1 MTWRSNLESK
11 AKENIRNIVEN
22 NKTFSIS
29 KKRNSTRQWSLFI
42 LKTYYRRIDWRINF
56 WIVILSFK
64 INDLSFDTRQTLKLL
79 DNDISLFS
87 FVLDINVS
95 TNNLNEDLKK
105 INDCAVQWK
114 WASNQSQ
121 IKKHSIITA
130 WKVSKY
136 GVISSPY
143 FPVFS
148 VNTGKYGPDITAYL
162 KTFQA
167 VNNTNNIKNIKQNDS
182 HQNRSFQVWS

>member
-1 MTWRSNLESK
+1 MVIIHLE
-11 AKENIRNIVEN
+11 NVLP
-22 NKTFSIS
+22 
-29 KKRNSTRQWSLFI
+29 QDW
-42 LKTYYRRIDWRINF
+42 LKDQFLDCYF
-56 WIVILSFK
+56 SFK

-79 DNDISLFS
+79 VNDISLFS

-114 WASNQSQ
+114 RASNQSQ

-143 FPVFS
+143 FPVFN
-148 VNTGKYGPDITAYL
+148 VNTG
-162 KTFQA
+162 
-167 VNNTNNIKNIKQNDS
+167 NTDQI
-182 HQNRSFQVWS
+182 